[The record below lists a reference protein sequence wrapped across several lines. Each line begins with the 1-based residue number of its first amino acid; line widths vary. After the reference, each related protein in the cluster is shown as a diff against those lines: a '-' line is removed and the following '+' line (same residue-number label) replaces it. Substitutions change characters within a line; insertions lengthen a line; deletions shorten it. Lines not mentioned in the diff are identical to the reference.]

1 MKVLTC
7 YPSRSTGC
15 GRAEHGH
22 REHEPGELHLFV
34 SREAGHVGIRQNV
47 RRMLVVLRVRDRQPD
62 LREAR
67 GPAEKQPVR
76 IVVALRAGEVQ
87 RDELVDLRTHDVT
100 AIAGKNV
107 VLCPECTKLLTHA
120 FVKRTHCPMD
130 PKPMC
135 KHCPNHCYH
144 PTYRQQIR
152 EVMKFSGRNMVF
164 GGRLD
169 YLFHLLF

>member
-1 MKVLTC
+1 MATAIAN
-7 YPSRSTGC
+7 PST
-15 GRAEHGH
+15 
-22 REHEPGELHLFV
+22 ELLRDLKTLALFIHLYCHYKHAD
-34 SREAGHVGIRQNV
+34 SERKG
-47 RRMLVVLRVRDRQPD
+47 
-62 LREAR
+62 
-67 GPAEKQPVR
+67 
-76 IVVALRAGEVQ
+76 
-87 RDELVDLRTHDVT
+87 VDLRTHDVA
-100 AIAGKNV
+100 AIAGKTI
-107 VLCPECTKLLTHA
+107 VLCPECTKLLAHA

-152 EVMKFSGRNMVF
+152 EVMKFSGRKMVL

>member
-1 MKVLTC
+1 MNK
-7 YPSRSTGC
+7 R
-15 GRAEHGH
+15 RATADWHAKCLSQGMSIAT
-22 REHEPGELHLFV
+22 V
-34 SREAGHVGIRQNV
+34 S
-47 RRMLVVLRVRDRQPD
+47 P
-62 LREAR
+62 
-67 GPAEKQPVR
+67 PAELMRDLKTL
-76 IVVALRAGEVQ
+76 ALFIDVYCRYKHADSE
-87 RDELVDLRTHDVT
+87 RKPADLRTHDVA
-100 AIAGKNV
+100 AIAGKTI

-144 PTYRQQIR
+144 PSYRAQIR
-152 EVMKFSGRNMVF
+152 EVMKFSGRKMLL